1 MPEAN
6 ENNEQTPSPELTALQ
21 QQINDLKEQV
31 AESQNTARFWA
42 ERAKQPAP
50 MTVSA
55 TPEPEDDTDVL
66 EKITVDGVKGLDEL
80 AAKRGYIK
88 RDEVRQIVQDERSSA
103 TKELELTTEYP
114 DLKNKKSEFF
124 QATAIHYG
132 NLVRSGTPQ
141 PMAMELA
148 ARQTELQFLKEGK
161 MKIPGERE
169 KHEREQDRL
178 DRIRAQSGENGR
190 RPAPGADENDTELTA
205 EQKHICDSMGI
216 PYEAYAKRAAQG
228 VAISGR
234 R

>member
-1 MPEAN
+1 MPE
-6 ENNEQTPSPELTALQ
+6 EIEKTEQASPELTALQ

-66 EKITVDGVKGLDEL
+66 EKITVDGVRGFDEL
-80 AAKRGYIK
+80 AAKRGYMK
-88 RDEVRQIVQDERSSA
+88 RSDVESMMDQKYTAV
-103 TKELELTTEYP
+103 TKEAELTTEYP

-124 QATAIHYG
+124 QVTAIHYG

-141 PMAMELA
+141 PMAMEMA

-205 EQKHICDSMGI
+205 EQKHICDSMGVS
-216 PYEAYAKRAAQG
+216 YEAFAKRAKDG
-228 VAISGR
+228 VAVSGR